1 MPKYEICIV
10 SREYRYVEIEAANAS
25 DAMDTAWG
33 MVADGYTTTTKAQ
46 DYDTDIYNEGEI
58 SPRFQV
64 RENREELRVSVID
77 TETGE
82 SRADYEYNDLSERAQ
97 NLRNANEECAE
108 LNAKE
113 TA

>member
-10 SREYRYVEIEAANAS
+10 SKEYRYVEIEADNENEAK
-25 DAMDTAWG
+25 DKAWDK
-33 MVADGYTTTTKAQ
+33 VACGYTGDTKAE
-46 DYDTDIYNEGEI
+46 DCDTELYIERVFSERY
-58 SPRFQV
+58 QV
-64 RENREELRVSVID
+64 QENFEELRISIID

-82 SRADYEYNDLSERAQ
+82 SRADYEYNDPSERAQ

-108 LNAKE
+108 LNERE